1 MLGVGYAPDD
11 EGHVGIVA
19 DEVDED
25 FLANARYLNG
35 AVLVSHPRGGGS
47 HPAGGL
53 FVRGVVAVPVKFDF
67 DAAVGVGPEFLFGR
81 FDDGGCLESRLGFGD
96 GFGAN
101 GLGVGLDD
109 EVGVY
114 VESLFGSA
122 FCWVFGDV
130 ECVPEN
136 EPVAVGGFCRVIGQ
150 GEGVSG
156 LYAAQVACGV
166 DSLLVLLQG
175 VKADLGFVLPLFGVR
190 VVALLPVVD
199 FECVVFGLL
208 ADSGVAL
215 RTFELVVRQHDL
227 TGGHTLVWVEAVD
240 VFFLELELRRVDA
253 EGVVGGRGERLIRA

>member
-1 MLGVGYAPDD
+1 MLWIGDASND

-25 FLANARYLNG
+25 FLANAWYLDG
-35 AVLVSHPRGGGS
+35 AVLVPHPRGGGS

-81 FDDGGCLESRLGFGD
+81 SDDGGCLESRLGFGD

-114 VESLFGSA
+114 VESLFGST
-122 FCWVFGDV
+122 FCGILGDA

-215 RTFELVVRQHDL
+215 RTFELVVGKHDL

-240 VFFLELELRRVDA
+240 VFFLEFELRWVDA
-253 EGVVGGRGERLIRA
+253 EGVVGRRGERLICS